1 MQTPSCKST
10 GRLFD
15 DGPTPEPSLGPANGV
30 APPSSVA
37 TRAKRTAGPDSETA
51 QASRRLAVSSSA
63 LLTNF
68 ARELWSERTRQRRES
83 TLPGLGIGFDP
94 SLNDLVTLCCPSDC
108 EPVALG
114 LTVNAKD
121 CSCLLKGPTPCARD
135 WKDNGDV
142 EKVKRHYERNQREK
156 RGSQFPRWVAFH
168 HGFVPGPIVYEVA
181 LGFPEDWTLI
191 ESDASATLSVP
202 KSPNGL
208 ANELSN
214 P

>member
-1 MQTPSCKST
+1 MQTPSYKKT
-10 GRLFD
+10 GHLFD
-15 DGPTPEPSLGPANGV
+15 DGETQKPFLGPANGI
-30 APPSSVA
+30 AQPSSA
-37 TRAKRTAGPDSETA
+37 AIRAKRIAGPDSEAA
-51 QASRRLAVSSSA
+51 QANRRSAVSSSE
-63 LLTNF
+63 LLMNF
-68 ARELWSERTRQRRES
+68 ARELWSERIRQRRAS
-83 TLPGLGIGFDP
+83 TLPGLGPGFDP
-94 SLNDLVTLCCPSDC
+94 SLSDLVTLCCPSDC

-114 LTVNAKD
+114 LTVNASD

-191 ESDASATLSVP
+191 ESAALETAFAP
-202 KSPNGL
+202 KSPSGS
-208 ANELSN
+208 ADESSSH
-214 P
+214 